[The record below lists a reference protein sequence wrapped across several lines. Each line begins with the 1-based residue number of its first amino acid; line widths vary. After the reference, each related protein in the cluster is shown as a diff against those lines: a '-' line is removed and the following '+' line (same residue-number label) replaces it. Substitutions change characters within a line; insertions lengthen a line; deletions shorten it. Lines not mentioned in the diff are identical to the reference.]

1 MMKAPS
7 IKVSII
13 FLITILIVTSIIS
26 FTNYKK
32 KLPKEEIQNSKS
44 GELNLS
50 IEITKD
56 PSLDSDNDGLL
67 DWEESL
73 WGTDPK
79 NPDTDGD
86 GTKDGEEIN
95 LNRDPLTPGPNDENY
110 DIEKK
115 ISENLEQ
122 IKVASE
128 GLTNQVALELV
139 NQYFTLKQSGQ
150 LDAETKQNLIQQ
162 ISATAFNE
170 IKFEDVYSINFIE
183 TFDPKDEERLITYA
197 NNIVS
202 IQTNTSFQSATLRDN
217 ITLLSELYVSAS
229 QNLVSIEVPNGIVQE
244 HVALA
249 NNFYK
254 ISEIVKNFGKE
265 KEDPLLAMFTLR
277 IYSEIQQE
285 IVTLNEKIGIF
296 LRQGGIIN
304 DGNELKIK
312 SDE

>member
-1 MMKAPS
+1 MKAPS

>member
-285 IVTLNEKIGIF
+285 IVTLN
-296 LRQGGIIN
+296 
-304 DGNELKIK
+304 
-312 SDE
+312 